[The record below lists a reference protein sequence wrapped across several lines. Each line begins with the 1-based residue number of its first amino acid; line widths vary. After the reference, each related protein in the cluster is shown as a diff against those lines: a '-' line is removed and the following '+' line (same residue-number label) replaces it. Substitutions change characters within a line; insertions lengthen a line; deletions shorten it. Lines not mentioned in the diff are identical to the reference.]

1 MDKNW
6 KNMKKTFLF
15 DLGNTIMRDFPD
27 EKGKMKAWNKIEA
40 MPNAEMMLEKLY
52 QQHDCFIAT
61 NAKDSLKEDIIEA
74 LHRVNLDKYIKDI
87 FCFNDIGSSKPTKAY
102 LDKIII
108 VINVYKD

>member
-1 MDKNW
+1 
-6 KNMKKTFLF
+6 MKKTFLF

-74 LHRVNLDKYIKDI
+74 LPIDDAQVNFIHRSV
-87 FCFNDIGSSKPTKAY
+87 SS
-102 LDKIII
+102 
-108 VINVYKD
+108 INKTLN